1 MVKDLVAN
9 SPFINIEFIK
19 SSEKINESDSKVLFD
34 YYKLDSNTISFQINR
49 DFSDYRITPYF
60 SDDQIGD
67 LKIKNFELDSL
78 SYFQIKQ
85 FLNQNTFTS
94 IEIIKSD
101 ISVYLKLPDSYES
114 YLNELSKKNRHELK
128 RKKRIF
134 EERFGETAF
143 EKSKDN
149 EIFNKFVSLH
159 KKSLGEKGEYM
170 TQAVEEFY
178 SSLLKQE
185 NWYIYSIIKG
195 DSMVSS
201 AFVYESET
209 VDYLFNSC
217 RDHTLDEFNTGTYLN
232 DKLLQNS
239 INNKKQYFDFL
250 KGEEKYKFNFGG
262 KVHQL
267 YDLRI
272 KV

>member
-1 MVKDLVAN
+1 MN
-9 SPFINIEFIK
+9 
-19 SSEKINESDSKVLFD
+19 
-34 YYKLDSNTISFQINR
+34 YQ
-49 DFSDYRITPYF
+49 
-60 SDDQIGD
+60 
-67 LKIKNFELDSL
+67 
-78 SYFQIKQ
+78 
-85 FLNQNTFTS
+85 
-94 IEIIKSD
+94 
-101 ISVYLKLPDSYES
+101 
-114 YLNELSKKNRHELK
+114 KKNRHELK

-134 EERFGETAF
+134 EERFGETVF
-143 EKSKDN
+143 EKSKDS

-185 NWYIYSIIKG
+185 NWHIYYIIKD

-232 DKLLQNS
+232 DQLLQNS

>member
-1 MVKDLVAN
+1 
-9 SPFINIEFIK
+9 
-19 SSEKINESDSKVLFD
+19 
-34 YYKLDSNTISFQINR
+34 
-49 DFSDYRITPYF
+49 
-60 SDDQIGD
+60 
-67 LKIKNFELDSL
+67 
-78 SYFQIKQ
+78 
-85 FLNQNTFTS
+85 
-94 IEIIKSD
+94 
-101 ISVYLKLPDSYES
+101 
-114 YLNELSKKNRHELK
+114 
-128 RKKRIF
+128 
-134 EERFGETAF
+134 
-143 EKSKDN
+143 
-149 EIFNKFVSLH
+149 
-159 KKSLGEKGEYM
+159 M
-170 TQAVEEFY
+170 TQAVEDFF
-178 SSLLKQE
+178 SSLLKQD
-185 NWYIYSIIKG
+185 NWYIYYITNN

-267 YDLRI
+267 YDLRT

>member
-19 SSEKINESDSKVLFD
+19 SAEKINESESKVLYD
-34 YYKLDSNTISFQINR
+34 YYKLNSNTISFQINR

-60 SDDQIGD
+60 SNDQIHD

-101 ISVYLKLPDSYES
+101 TSVYLELPKSYES
-114 YLNELSKKNRHELK
+114 YINDLSKKNRHELK

-134 EERFGETAF
+134 EERFGEKTL
-143 EKSKDN
+143 EKSKDSK
-149 EIFNKFVSLH
+149 IFEQFVSLH

-170 TQAVEEFY
+170 NQAVERFY
-178 SSLLKQE
+178 SSLFEQE
-185 NWYIYSIIKG
+185 NWYIYFINNN
-195 DSMVSS
+195 DSMISS
-201 AFVYESET
+201 AFMYESET
-209 VDYLFNSC
+209 ADYLFNSC

-232 DKLLQNS
+232 DQLLQNS

>member
-1 MVKDLVAN
+1 M
-9 SPFINIEFIK
+9 
-19 SSEKINESDSKVLFD
+19 
-34 YYKLDSNTISFQINR
+34 
-49 DFSDYRITPYF
+49 
-60 SDDQIGD
+60 
-67 LKIKNFELDSL
+67 
-78 SYFQIKQ
+78 
-85 FLNQNTFTS
+85 
-94 IEIIKSD
+94 
-101 ISVYLKLPDSYES
+101 
-114 YLNELSKKNRHELK
+114 
-128 RKKRIF
+128 
-134 EERFGETAF
+134 
-143 EKSKDN
+143 
-149 EIFNKFVSLH
+149 
-159 KKSLGEKGEYM
+159 GEKGEYI

-185 NWYIYSIIKG
+185 NWYIYSIIKD

-267 YDLRI
+267 YDLNI